1 MGGFEVAKCEVQR
14 RKFSMRN
21 SDYWGRGVEW
31 FDVTKFEYHKNLLSS
46 LGEGQIRG
54 GRGCDLR

>member
-1 MGGFEVAKCEVQR
+1 MRRSDPGEEGLGVGGFEVAKSEVQT

-21 SDYWGRGVEW
+21 SDYWGWGVEW

-46 LGEGQIRG
+46 A
-54 GRGCDLR
+54 